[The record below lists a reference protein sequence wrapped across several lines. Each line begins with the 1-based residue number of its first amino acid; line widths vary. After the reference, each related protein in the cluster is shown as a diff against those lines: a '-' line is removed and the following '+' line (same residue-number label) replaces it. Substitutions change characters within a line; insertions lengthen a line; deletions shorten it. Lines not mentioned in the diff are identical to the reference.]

1 MFENKQKCLK
11 WIFTEKYFVLFYKY
25 FNFRAKTSCL
35 KISRNVLYEFSR
47 KKSSFQTFEF
57 SEFFCIFAK
66 NVQNSNVDFWRENSN
81 IFTLD

>member
-1 MFENKQKCLK
+1 MSQINFHSENIQIFQMFEFSRQKAQCLTIRK
-11 WIFTEKYFVLFYKY
+11 MSFM
-25 FNFRAKTSCL
+25 N
-35 KISRNVLYEFSR
+35 EFSR
-47 KKSSFQTFEF
+47 KKSSFQIFEF